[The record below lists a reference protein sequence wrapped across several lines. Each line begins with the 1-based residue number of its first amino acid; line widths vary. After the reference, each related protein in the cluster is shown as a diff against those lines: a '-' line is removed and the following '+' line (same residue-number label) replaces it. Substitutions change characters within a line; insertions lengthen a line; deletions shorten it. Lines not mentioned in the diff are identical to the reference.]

1 MGSKHKNIFTLKNKD
16 KLRYGNYLKTR
27 MTDEDLPDLLEN
39 SRTARRL
46 KKKEER
52 KNKQRGK

>member
-16 KLRYGNYLKTR
+16 KLRYADYLKTQ

-39 SRTARRL
+39 SRIARRL
-46 KKKEER
+46 KKKKER